1 MSHNTQDIRQEIIRE
16 NLPKLIQQLTQ
27 FESTDDNFKRCEQ
40 FALHI
45 IKNHRNLSVNSHEIK
60 RKIEGMQEKFR
71 VANYSQYA
79 DHLQQ
84 LCEELVKHPLC
95 VMHYEV
101 DVSWSILEFLFNLA
115 FNPVGALRKNKDQID
130 LNALKVIEEDHID
143 EEQKFLKNLL
153 KEDFIDD
160 CCSFNS
166 DSDLSV
172 WSDEEDESSSAE
184 VKTLLSISTDEKTSK
199 IKWPPSWK
207 PPQKDPHFEQFD
219 GRKSRDILNSSV
231 QRDWWNPLNKTL
243 LEIPSTRTEANFAQL
258 YNSFLSETSNNLI
271 KRQILSTESEHSL
284 LREIIWMFN
293 SPQNCKFFKVTGEHD
308 IQVQENVSIPS
319 VSVNGLRTYLEE
331 AFIPYIQMMNTLKKF
346 IESVYVPTESSASSP
361 ITYECYAAN
370 LVDLLEPINSAI
382 TEAETSILKQESQ
395 VISTLI
401 QLQFR
406 LRESLLLLKRIHNMH
421 TQVVLDSKQ
430 FPSHIL
436 SAHLLAALLHINHNS
451 ESPDEANLSISL
463 FLTTV
468 KVFCHLIEAWWS
480 DGRLDDWQN
489 EFVVEKIGEGSEVKT
504 RQFTKNREMA
514 FFVPS
519 NVSTMITDNKF
530 IKLLLSHSEEA
541 GSTLNLLYQINKISD
556 LRNSLDIKGKLYDQ
570 FIEEVWVRIREFS
583 ISQSTTPSTSPI
595 PTADDDMEKLNLTD
609 ESRKTFECLATNDE
623 FLLMAFACNLDELSR
638 DSTEKSDTHQHT
650 KDPPPALK
658 IFNELSRT
666 SQIILPLEEI
676 ILTSMTRILNARIAY
691 ANQFV
696 IKMYL
701 EEFEIKK
708 HFQNI
713 RKVLLF
719 ECSDLMSYFYSK
731 LFVQIESEE
740 SWANPFLLSV
750 QLDDIMCSKFPEL
763 SSLFRVDIKST
774 FRSITP
780 KVTEAV
786 DEITIGYNISKELLH
801 VITEKSLEEYNK
813 VFRFLLKVKWGL
825 WALESLHFP
834 QSRKRSVPYAPFEM
848 IDLIMRR
855 LEQLR
860 FWMIYSLQCIHFH
873 LMTHVLQSM
882 GQQLDEKFDKCC
894 HIREMLRVHDS
905 YITTVCD
912 HCFLGETFN
921 SIKVGVE
928 QLLNLVYIIRMEWNS
943 CLKEIDS
950 KNMLSVGSLSDDEPE
965 SSTNYVAISQI
976 DAIEVTYIRC
986 HQFLANTLNNE
997 VYLNQNNFLSGLS
1010 AAFNSSIPY

>member
-1 MSHNTQDIRQEIIRE
+1 MQDIRQEIIRE
-16 NLPKLIQQLTQ
+16 NLPKLIQQLTA
-27 FESTDDNFKRCEQ
+27 FEISDDNFKRCEQ
-40 FALHI
+40 FALYI

-71 VANYSQYA
+71 VANLSPYA

-101 DVSWSILEFLFNLA
+101 DVSWSVLEFLFNLA
-115 FNPVGALRKNKDQID
+115 YNPVGALRKNKNQID
-130 LNALKVIEEDHID
+130 LNALKATDDEGGDKEDKYWK
-143 EEQKFLKNLL
+143 ELL

-160 CCSFNS
+160 CCNLDS

-172 WSDEEDESSSAE
+172 WSDEEGESSSTD
-184 VKTLLSISTDEKTSK
+184 VKSILSNSTDDKTCK
-199 IKWPPSWK
+199 IKWPASWK

-219 GRKSRDILNSSV
+219 GRKSREILNASV
-231 QRDWWNPLNKTL
+231 QRDWWNPTNKSL
-243 LEIPSTRTEANFAQL
+243 LAIPSQRTEANFAQL

-271 KRQILSTESEHSL
+271 KRQVPSTESEHSL
-284 LREIIWMFN
+284 LKEIIWMFN
-293 SPQNCKFFKVTGEHD
+293 SPQTCKFFKVVD
-308 IQVQENVSIPS
+308 NDVQVQENVSIPS
-319 VSVNGLRTYLEE
+319 LSVNGLRTYLEE
-331 AFIPYIQMMNTLKKF
+331 SFIPHIKMMNTLKKF
-346 IESVYVPTESSASSP
+346 IESVYVQTDSPSP

-382 TEAETSILKQESQ
+382 LEADVSIQKPQSQ

-406 LRESLLLLKRIHNMH
+406 LHKSMLLLKRIHNIH
-421 TQVVLDSKQ
+421 TQVVLDSNQ
-430 FPSHIL
+430 SPSHIL
-436 SAHLLAALLHINHNS
+436 SAHLLAALLHINHNAQN
-451 ESPDEANLSISL
+451 PDEANLSMSL

-468 KVFCHLIEAWWS
+468 KVFCQLIEAWWS

-489 EFVVEKIGEGSEVKT
+489 EFVVEKIGEGAEIKY

-514 FFVPS
+514 FFVPAS
-519 NVSTMITDNKF
+519 VSTIITENSF
-530 IKLLLSHSEEA
+530 IQLLLSHSEEA

-570 FIEEVWVRIREFS
+570 FIEEVWTNIREFS
-583 ISQSTTPSTSPI
+583 ISKSSSSSPSTSPI
-595 PTADDDMEKLNLTD
+595 PIDEFERLNLD
-609 ESRKTFECLATNDE
+609 ESSESRKTFECLATNDQ
-623 FLLMAFACNLDELSR
+623 FLLMAFACNLDELSKEP
-638 DSTEKSDTHQHT
+638 TEKSDNTT
-650 KDPPPALK
+650 KEPPPALK
-658 IFNELSRT
+658 IFNELSRI
-666 SQIILPLEEI
+666 SEIILPLEDI

-701 EEFEIKK
+701 EEFQVKK

-740 SWANPFLLSV
+740 SWANPFLLTV

-763 SSLFRVDIKST
+763 SSLFRVDIQSA

-786 DEITIGYNISKELLH
+786 DEITIGYNISKELRY

-813 VFRFLLKVKWGL
+813 VFRFLLKVKWGI
-825 WALESLHFP
+825 WALENLHFP
-834 QSRKRSVPYAPFEM
+834 QSRKRTVPYAPFEM

-882 GQQLDEKFDKCC
+882 GQQLDEKFDKCS
-894 HIREMLRVHDS
+894 HIREMLRVHES
-905 YITTVCD
+905 YITTVCN
-912 HCFLGETFN
+912 HCFLGKSFN

-950 KNMLSVGSLSDDEPE
+950 KNMLSVGSLSDDEPD
-965 SSTNYVAISQI
+965 SSGNYVGVSQI

-986 HQFLANTLNNE
+986 HQFLANNLNNE

-1010 AAFNSSIPY
+1010 AAFNASIPY

>member
-1 MSHNTQDIRQEIIRE
+1 MQDIRQEIIRE
-16 NLPKLIQQLTQ
+16 NLPKLIEQLTS
-27 FESTDDNFKRCEQ
+27 FEPSEDNFKRCEQ
-40 FALHI
+40 FALYI

-71 VANYSQYA
+71 VANYSQYS
-79 DHLQQ
+79 DHLQE

-115 FNPVGALRKNKDQID
+115 FNPVGALRKNKNQID
-130 LNALKVIEEDHID
+130 LNALKICQDEDVD
-143 EEQKFLKNLL
+143 EDDKFLKNLL

-160 CCSFNS
+160 CANFDS

-172 WSDEEDESSSAE
+172 WSDEEGESSSTE
-184 VKTLLSISTDEKTSK
+184 VKSLNSCSSDDKTAK
-199 IKWPPSWK
+199 IKWPESWK
-207 PPQKDPHFEQFD
+207 PPQKDPHFLLFD
-219 GRKSRDILNSSV
+219 ESNSRDKLNATV
-231 QRDWWNPLNKTL
+231 QRDWWNPHSQSL
-243 LEIPSTRTEANFAQL
+243 LEIPSQRTEANFAQL

-271 KRQILSTESEHSL
+271 KLKVPSTESEHSL

-293 SPQNCKFFKVTGEHD
+293 SPQSCKFFKVTESND

-319 VSVNGLRTYLEE
+319 LSVNGLRTYLEE
-331 AFIPYIQMMNTLKKF
+331 SFIAYIKMMSTLKNF
-346 IESVYVPTESSASSP
+346 IESVYDSTDSPLP

-370 LVDLLEPINSAI
+370 LVDLLEPINNAI
-382 TEAETSILKQESQ
+382 LEADSTLRRQESQ

-406 LRESLLLLKRIHNMH
+406 LNKSLVLLKTIHNIH
-421 TQVVLDSKQ
+421 TQVVLDSKTS
-430 FPSHIL
+430 PHIL
-436 SAHLLAALLHINHNS
+436 SSHLLAALLHINHNAQ
-451 ESPDEANLSISL
+451 SPHEANLSMSL

-468 KVFCHLIEAWWS
+468 KVFCQLIEAWWS

-489 EFVVEKIGEGSEVKT
+489 EFVVEKVGEGAEIKH
-504 RQFTKNREMA
+504 RQFTKNRETA
-514 FFVPS
+514 FFVPA
-519 NVSTMITDNKF
+519 NVSAVITENSF
-530 IKLLLSHSEEA
+530 IQLLLNHSEEA

-570 FIEEVWVRIREFS
+570 FIEEVWINIREFS
-583 ISQSTTPSTSPI
+583 ISQSDTPPPTSPI
-595 PTADDDMEKLNLTD
+595 PTEDIEKLSLEESSP
-609 ESRKTFECLATNDE
+609 ESRKTFECLATNDQ
-623 FLLMAFACNLDELSR
+623 FLLMAFACNLDELSKEQ
-638 DSTEKSDTHQHT
+638 TEKTDTTIEEEQR
-650 KDPPPALK
+650 PPALK
-658 IFNELSRT
+658 IFNELSQT
-666 SQIILPLEEI
+666 SKIILPLEDI

-701 EEFEIKK
+701 DEFEVKK

-719 ECSDLMSYFYSK
+719 ECSDSMAYFYSK

-740 SWANPFLLSV
+740 NWANPFLLSV
-750 QLDDIMCSKFPEL
+750 QLDDIMSSKFPEL
-763 SSLFRVDIKST
+763 SSLFRVEIQST

-786 DEITIGYNISKELLH
+786 DEITIGYNINKELLY

-813 VFRFLLKVKWGL
+813 VFRFLLKVKWGI
-825 WALESLHFP
+825 WALENLNFP
-834 QSRKRSVPYAPFEM
+834 RSRKRVVPYAPLEM

-882 GQQLDEKFDKCC
+882 GQQLDEKFDKCS
-894 HIREMLRVHDS
+894 HIREMLRVHES
-905 YITTVCD
+905 YITTVCN
-912 HCFLGETFN
+912 HCFLGKSFN

-950 KNMLSVGSLSDDEPE
+950 KNMLSIGSLSDDEPE
-965 SSTNYVAISQI
+965 SSGNYVAVSQI
-976 DAIEVTYIRC
+976 DAIELTYIRC
-986 HQFLANTLNNE
+986 HQFLANNLNNE

-1010 AAFNSSIPY
+1010 AAFNASIPY